1 MLIKHRTIYTLCSRN
16 SHKTA
21 KMFSSFSNIFWT
33 TLFKKLHTKI
43 ILINVKV
50 EDESNCNIFYEI
62 YSKIR
67 TLNFL
72 FLPKHC
78 EKTED
83 SFLSED
89 IQPWHSQ
96 YSQPLLL
103 LGEGFAGLYLY
114 RRELHPLHPLQ
125 SYTHHQGRKKVYKND
140 QRLITKQSALKFW
153 YLAQGFVRFSKYLN
167 FEESFYPFWHFS
179 F

>member
-1 MLIKHRTIYTLCSRN
+1 MKHRTILLFAQEIHIKLLKCFLPFPIFFGPPYLKNYTP
-16 SHKTA
+16 
-21 KMFSSFSNIFWT
+21 
-33 TLFKKLHTKI
+33 KI

-89 IQPWHSQ
+89 IQPWRSQ
-96 YSQPLLL
+96 YSQLLLL
-103 LGEGFAGLYLY
+103 LGEGFAGQYLY

-140 QRLITKQSALKFW
+140 QRLITKQSAPKFC